1 MTRAAQTLPSA
12 ARLRLRLVGQ
22 LKSSSNW
29 LYAITILSF
38 VNAAF
43 DFTGSRWTFMVGL
56 GITQI
61 VSAVA
66 RYIGPTGEIVG
77 FVTVAAVASLFSVLG
92 LLARR
97 GHGWALVV
105 GMLLYALDGLLFLL
119 ARDWLSLAFHAYA
132 VFSMYRGLRAL
143 SGLRTLSRAQA
154 IDPGRFAFDA

>member
-1 MTRAAQTLPSA
+1 
-12 ARLRLRLVGQ
+12 
-22 LKSSSNW
+22 
-29 LYAITILSF
+29 
-38 VNAAF
+38 
-43 DFTGSRWTFMVGL
+43 MVGL

-66 RYIGPTGEIVG
+66 RHIGPTGEIVG
-77 FVTVAAVASLFSVLG
+77 FVIVAAVASLFSVLG